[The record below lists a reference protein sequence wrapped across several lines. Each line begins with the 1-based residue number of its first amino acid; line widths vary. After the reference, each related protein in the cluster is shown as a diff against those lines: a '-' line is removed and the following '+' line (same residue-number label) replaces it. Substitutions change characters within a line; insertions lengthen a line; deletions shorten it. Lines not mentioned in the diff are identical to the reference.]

1 MCRLKYK
8 KAAAFSEKSDQQT
21 ADNQDQDGLEWKKS
35 VGKSEKKITLYKIA
49 SMLIIL
55 NFPLAYFRKFN

>member
-35 VGKSEKKITLYKIA
+35 VGESEKNLHYKIA

-55 NFPLAYFRKFN
+55 NFPLAYFRKIN

>member
-1 MCRLKYK
+1 MCRLEYK

-35 VGKSEKKITLYKIA
+35 VGKSEKNLHSIKLLQCWL
-49 SMLIIL
+49 S
-55 NFPLAYFRKFN
+55 

>member
-1 MCRLKYK
+1 MCRLEYK

-21 ADNQDQDGLEWKKS
+21 ADNQDGLEWKKS

-55 NFPLAYFRKFN
+55 NFPLAYFRKIN

>member
-21 ADNQDQDGLEWKKS
+21 ADNQDQDGLEWKKNCR
-35 VGKSEKKITLYKIA
+35 KKIYTL
-49 SMLIIL
+49 
-55 NFPLAYFRKFN
+55 

>member
-1 MCRLKYK
+1 MLEIKSRHLTWGGPMCRLKYK

-35 VGKSEKKITLYKIA
+35 VWKSEKNLHSIKL
-49 SMLIIL
+49 L
-55 NFPLAYFRKFN
+55 

>member
-35 VGKSEKKITLYKIA
+35 VGKSEKNLHSIKL
-49 SMLIIL
+49 LQC
-55 NFPLAYFRKFN
+55 